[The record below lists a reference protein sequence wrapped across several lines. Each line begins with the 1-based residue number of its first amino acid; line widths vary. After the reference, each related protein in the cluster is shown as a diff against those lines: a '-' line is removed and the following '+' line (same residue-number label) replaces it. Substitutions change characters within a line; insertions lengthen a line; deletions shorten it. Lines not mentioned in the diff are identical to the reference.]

1 MNESGLAKW
10 IVFRPP
16 ANSEERI
23 HNAADPTK
31 RQAKYTATTSKSS
44 QALGQAQ
51 PVRYSTQPLRYSR
64 RTNLLASGRLV
75 TRIFLASHSIFLPVR
90 NATKPSSIAS
100 VIGPA

>member
-44 QALGQAQ
+44 QVLGQTQ
-51 PVRYSTQPLRYSR
+51 PVR
-64 RTNLLASGRLV
+64 
-75 TRIFLASHSIFLPVR
+75 
-90 NATKPSSIAS
+90 
-100 VIGPA
+100 